1 MRRARWLGADAR
13 KTFAETVRA
22 IEARTAAEVVVTVRD
37 RSASYRHV
45 DFGIGAA
52 LAIVMLLVYVYF
64 PVTFV
69 DDLAA
74 PSVLIAFIA
83 GIMLGSVLDAPK
95 RAFVSRRERHGVVVQ
110 AARAAF
116 VEQGISVT
124 RARTGIL
131 VYVSLLE
138 NDVAVV
144 TDVGIDVA
152 SMGAEWTRAVTALE
166 GCARSGATP
175 EDFAAALLAI
185 GAPLAAA
192 LPTGEDDV
200 NELPDEVVA

>member
-13 KTFAETVRA
+13 ETFAETVRA

-52 LAIVMLLVYVYF
+52 LAIVMLLVYVYY

-74 PSVLIAFIA
+74 PSVLIALIA
-83 GIMLGSVLDAPK
+83 GIMLGSALDAPK
-95 RAFVSRRERHGVVVQ
+95 RAFVSRRERHGMVVQ
-110 AARAAF
+110 AALAAF

-152 SMGAEWTRAVTALE
+152 SMGAGWTGAVTALE
-166 GCARSGATP
+166 GCARRGATP
-175 EDFAAALLAI
+175 EEFAAALLAI

-192 LPTGEDDV
+192 LPIGEDDV